1 LASAPSRVLCC
12 SATWR
17 PVLAAKNTKNLA
29 LALQGG
35 GAHGAFT
42 WGVLDRLIEDE
53 RIAIDGISGASA
65 GAVNAAALA
74 AGLLTGGR
82 DGARASLAALWRRV
96 SGLTRFNPLNTGPV
110 GRLARRLDRG
120 DGSPSQIA
128 MELLTRV
135 FAPHQIN
142 PFDINPLRE
151 ILSEL
156 IDVEALKRDDAIPL
170 FIAATNVATGRVRIF
185 ENAELSVDVLLASAC
200 LPQLNQAL
208 SIGDEFYWDGGFVAN
223 PPLFPLIANGRA
235 ADILIVQV
243 ESPHRAALPTSAAD
257 IRNRLSQIVF
267 NATLMREIDALAYM
281 RQMCASLL
289 PTRNR
294 LARRIRKLH
303 LHSVDGGGAMN
314 ELSASSKLTPDRHFV
329 ERLRDLGRA
338 QAEAWL
344 AQNFAALG
352 RRSTIDLDESVAA
365 VQGVRP

>member
-1 LASAPSRVLCC
+1 VTLPRVK
-12 SATWR
+12 S
-17 PVLAAKNTKNLA
+17 LA

-65 GAVNAAALA
+65 GAVNAAAAA
-74 AGLLTGGR
+74 AGLVAGGR
-82 DGARASLAALWRRV
+82 DGARATLAKLWSRV

-110 GRLARRLDRG
+110 GRLAKHMER

-128 MELLTRV
+128 IELFTRV
-135 FAPHQIN
+135 FSPYQLN
-142 PFDINPLRE
+142 PLDINPMRD
-151 ILSEL
+151 ILNEL
-156 IDVEALKRDDAIPL
+156 IDFDTLRRDDAIPL

-185 ENAELSVDVLLASAC
+185 ENAELTVDALLASAC

-208 SIGDEFYWDGGFVAN
+208 RIGDEFYWDGGFAAN

-243 ESPHRAALPTSAAD
+243 EAPHSEALPVSAVD

-281 RQMCASLL
+281 RQMCDSLL
-289 PTRNR
+289 PTRNS
-294 LARRIRKLH
+294 LARRIRRLN
-303 LHSVDGGGAMN
+303 LHSVDGGSTMH
-314 ELSASSKLTPDRHFV
+314 ELSAASKLTPDRQFV

-338 QAEAWL
+338 QAEDWL
-344 AQNFAALG
+344 DRNFAALG
-352 RRSTIDLDESVAA
+352 KRSTIDPGAPGADTA
-365 VQGVRP
+365 VGTGD

>member
-1 LASAPSRVLCC
+1 LTADHPKS
-12 SATWR
+12 
-17 PVLAAKNTKNLA
+17 LA

-74 AGLLTGGR
+74 AGLLAGGR

-110 GRLARRLDRG
+110 GRLARRLDR
-120 DGSPSQIA
+120 DGSPSQLA
-128 MELLTRV
+128 LELLTRV

-142 PFDINPLRE
+142 PLDINPLRE
-151 ILSEL
+151 ILTEL
-156 IDVEALKRDDAIPL
+156 IDVEALRRADAIPL
-170 FIAATNVATGRVRIF
+170 FIAATNVATGRMRIF
-185 ENAELSVDVLLASAC
+185 ENAELTVDVLLASAC

-208 SIGDEFYWDGGFVAN
+208 MIEDEHYWDGGFVAN

-235 ADILIVQV
+235 ADILVVQV
-243 ESPHRAALPTSAAD
+243 ESPQRAELPTSAAE

-303 LHSVDGGGAMN
+303 LHSVDGGRAMH
-314 ELSASSKLTPDRHFV
+314 ELSAASKLTPDRPFV
-329 ERLRDLGRA
+329 ERLRDLGRT

-344 AQNFAALG
+344 ARNFAALG
-352 RRSTIDLDESVAA
+352 RRSTIDLDEGVAA
-365 VQGVRP
+365 VQGVGS